1 MSLAAFNIEK
11 AKDADGRVIEPVLEF
26 HAGAIR
32 WAVQY
37 IVLDGDFAELC
48 TASHLK
54 DFRCSITPRSAKAA
68 ALVAAVED
76 EYPYEAGDGAA
87 LGKLEYE

>member
-37 IVLDGDFAELC
+37 IVLDGDLLNFA
-48 TASHLK
+48 
-54 DFRCSITPRSAKAA
+54 P
-68 ALVAAVED
+68 LVISRTS
-76 EYPYEAGDGAA
+76 GAQ
-87 LGKLEYE
+87 